1 MVWLRF
7 RKGSRSGAALTA
19 VALALV
25 AYCAPSPALGEER
38 GAQTP
43 DGLAEEV
50 EQILEENGALSM
62 ELLEPLTGLAVRYRE
77 SEDHVAALVVLERAM
92 QVLRVNRGLHTL
104 EQVPLLTLELGIEE
118 ARGNDPAVWALEQ
131 ELLTLAR
138 RHPDDVRAAAVFA
151 AIADRQMRTLDR
163 YIAGEKPAGLYYGCY
178 YKQWPNSPEGS
189 CTAGS
194 RKIVVQG
201 MLAEAQRNYSAAI
214 GALLSS
220 GVYDSELK
228 ELEMKVLRG
237 VDLVRSLYFNDASV
251 QPVPMVPSYVGASR
265 IEPWRSRIAP
275 VAALASWQLPGT
287 GGASRDGLDD
297 SVALREHARMMS
309 PYHRGWQSLRRLY
322 MYSTASSSPTLE
334 RVDALVQ
341 IADWELLHSH
351 NGQALAGYESAREL
365 LERAAVPREDI
376 ESLFTPPTPVVLP
389 AFRPNPLAPQ
399 RARPAAGHIDVTFQI
414 TKYGRGRA
422 VEIVGAANATE
433 RDVDELVRII
443 KRSRFRPRV
452 AEGGSTE
459 ATPIALRYYVYRGD
473 E

>member
-1 MVWLRF
+1 MVSLRF
-7 RKGSRSGAALTA
+7 RRGSRSGAALTA
-19 VALALV
+19 VALVV
-25 AYCAPSPALGEER
+25 ANCVLGAEL

-43 DGLAEEV
+43 EGLAEEV
-50 EQILEENGALSM
+50 EQIVARNGALSL
-62 ELLEPLTGLAVRYRE
+62 ELLEPLTALAVRYKE
-77 SEDHVAALVVLERAM
+77 SEDHVAALVALERAT

-138 RHPDDVRAAAVFA
+138 RHPADVRAATVFSNV
-151 AIADRQMRTLDR
+151 ADRQMRTLDR

-178 YKQWPNSPEGS
+178 YKQWPHSPEGS

-237 VDLVRSLYFNDASV
+237 VDLVRSLYFSDASV

-275 VAALASWQLPGT
+275 VAALASWELPGT
-287 GGASRDGLDD
+287 GGAGGHELDD
-297 SVALREHARMMS
+297 SVAPREHARMMS

-341 IADWELLHSH
+341 IADWELLHSR
-351 NGQALAGYESAREL
+351 NGQALAEYESAREL

-376 ESLFTPPTPVVLP
+376 ESLFAPPTPVVLP

-399 RARPAAGHIDVTFQI
+399 QARPAAGHIDVTFQI

-422 VEIVGAANATE
+422 VEIVSAANATK

-443 KRSRFRPRV
+443 KMNRFRPRL
-452 AEGGSTE
+452 AEGASTE
-459 ATPIALRYYVYRGD
+459 AAPIALRYYLYRGD